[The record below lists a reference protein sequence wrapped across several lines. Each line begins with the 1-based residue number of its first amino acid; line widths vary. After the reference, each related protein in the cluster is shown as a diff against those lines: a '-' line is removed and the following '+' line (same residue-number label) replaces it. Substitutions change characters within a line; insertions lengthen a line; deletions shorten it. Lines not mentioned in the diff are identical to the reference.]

1 MYLCFFNVIKKNV
14 CYMYDEEYI
23 VSKVFLEYISVNIYS
38 VFCNYFC
45 L

>member
-1 MYLCFFNVIKKNV
+1 MYLCFFNVKKKNV
-14 CYMYDEEYI
+14 CYDEEYI